1 MPWEQPKEIAKR
13 QKKKKEKKRRIVGET
28 RDYGRERGLLESKVL
43 WERIRNYGEHKRK
56 ELWERMGHC
65 GKDKGLW
72 EGGL

>member
-1 MPWEQPKEIAKR
+1 M
-13 QKKKKEKKRRIVGET
+13 GET